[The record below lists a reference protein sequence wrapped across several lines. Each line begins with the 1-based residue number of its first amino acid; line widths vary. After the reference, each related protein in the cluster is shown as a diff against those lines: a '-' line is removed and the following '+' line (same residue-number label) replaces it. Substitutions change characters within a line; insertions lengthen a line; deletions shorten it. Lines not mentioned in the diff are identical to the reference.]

1 MAETLC
7 GANASLRSHEKL
19 RAMRLALL
27 MGTAA
32 ALPQMSLGQD
42 ACTLGSAILTCSGDQ
57 SGGILAESPIETL
70 DVHDLTTGITPAAST
85 VGILYETDTNA
96 TLLSDT
102 GSYAIHAR
110 DADGI
115 RVRTIAGD
123 AYVRH
128 TGDVTAEGGRGLH
141 VFADNGAAVI
151 EGAGDV
157 SASLDAISAR
167 PRDGAAVLNWTGAI
181 TSTEGRGIYLRAD
194 QGSASASGAGII
206 TAREDAVTLDS
217 RGAGDSTSL
226 TWSGDITSQAGN
238 GVKVTS
244 DNGGANVEG
253 DGVVRAAGNGIEV
266 DARGAGGHAS
276 INWLGD
282 ITGTDGF
289 GARVHAAN
297 GGADL
302 QGAGR
307 VVAGT
312 FGLTAEAV
320 GGTAEVIWEGDMT
333 ASGGTGLSASST
345 SHGATV
351 RGSGTILASG
361 TGLTAHTTSGGSAV
375 VNWQGDVT
383 STTREGLLAWSA
395 SGGASAMGSGDIT
408 GATHGIWIETRGSQT
423 AALNW
428 SGDIT
433 GDSGVG
439 LRVFSANGS
448 ASASGDGA
456 VTGALDAIHLASES
470 SGTVALN
477 WSGDIRSTAGNGVHV
492 TSAQGAVSSTTQ
504 GAIAADEGGIYAWNG
519 TADGNRNVAVRHDG
533 TLTAGGVGVEARS
546 SAAAV
551 SARVTGDMET
561 GAQGIF
567 AQSLGARTVAVE
579 QTGTLRSGHT
589 GIEAY
594 SATGTVNVT
603 QAGTL
608 DSAGHGISAIT
619 EGGSSVFVGK
629 TGDLAANW
637 TGLSASSATGGVTV
651 RMTGGD
657 LSSGGDGIVAAN
669 EGAEMVVVEMT
680 GDVTAG
686 GDGVAAS
693 SSNGEV
699 YASVIGAVRAG
710 GTGVAATNTGSGEVG
725 VTQTG
730 DVIAGGDGLVAA
742 SATGNTT
749 VSLTEGDVLA
759 GANGL
764 RLSGFG
770 NLSANIAEGTSVTG
784 GAGFAG
790 VLMETGLNN
799 TVTNYGRIANS
810 GGIDDFAILAE
821 GNDTLVENHGT
832 ISGNVSLGPWANGF
846 NNHED
851 ALLESGSL
859 LSLGVGNTLRNEG
872 TLSPGGTGR
881 VMTTV
886 LDGNLDMGSSSA
898 LLLDVDMSAGTTDVL
913 QVSGTAAVR
922 GEMTLR
928 FATASATPA
937 SYNVVTTGAGLTAQD
952 LMVTNDF
959 VTSAVQTVNDGH
971 DLQLTITGINL
982 TPEGLTGP
990 GSAFGRY
997 LTRSLAAGGEGVDA
1011 FGAMIL
1017 NNGSLEGAQQVYD
1030 EVAPAAYLDGFSAG
1044 YQHGLTF
1051 AESLMSCAV
1060 PAGLNAPVAEGSCQW
1075 TRFGFGTAT
1084 RDAVGSGSASTDT
1097 FTFSHGAQKALGQG
1111 DWRIGGAIGMT
1122 QSATSGSSG
1131 DSSDATNFH
1140 AGLSLKY
1147 APGPYVL
1154 AAALTGTRGMMD
1166 STRYVDLG
1174 SEVQTLTGETHVNA
1188 YTLKLRGAYVI
1199 EQDGFY
1205 LKPQVDLD
1213 TTVLRSD
1220 SFTETGGTAALRVE
1234 GLDEVIYSLT
1244 PALEVGTNS
1253 YRANGSV
1260 LRSFARLGASFYSQ
1274 EGVSLTSRLASDA
1287 TGVEGFRVNG
1297 GGDTEIWSVGAGFT
1311 AFQAGGWSAEALVE
1325 WNVGDAT
1332 DERQASIKLRTL
1344 F

>member
-1 MAETLC
+1 MA
-7 GANASLRSHEKL
+7 R
-19 RAMRLALL
+19 
-27 MGTAA
+27 
-32 ALPQMSLGQD
+32 
-42 ACTLGSAILTCSGDQ
+42 CS
-57 SGGILAESPIETL
+57 
-70 DVHDLTTGITPAAST
+70 
-85 VGILYETDTNA
+85 
-96 TLLSDT
+96 
-102 GSYAIHAR
+102 
-110 DADGI
+110 
-115 RVRTIAGD
+115 
-123 AYVRH
+123 
-128 TGDVTAEGGRGLH
+128 
-141 VFADNGAAVI
+141 
-151 EGAGDV
+151 
-157 SASLDAISAR
+157 
-167 PRDGAAVLNWTGAI
+167 
-181 TSTEGRGIYLRAD
+181 
-194 QGSASASGAGII
+194 
-206 TAREDAVTLDS
+206 
-217 RGAGDSTSL
+217 
-226 TWSGDITSQAGN
+226 
-238 GVKVTS
+238 
-244 DNGGANVEG
+244 
-253 DGVVRAAGNGIEV
+253 
-266 DARGAGGHAS
+266 
-276 INWLGD
+276 
-282 ITGTDGF
+282 
-289 GARVHAAN
+289 
-297 GGADL
+297 
-302 QGAGR
+302 
-307 VVAGT
+307 
-312 FGLTAEAV
+312 
-320 GGTAEVIWEGDMT
+320 
-333 ASGGTGLSASST
+333 
-345 SHGATV
+345 
-351 RGSGTILASG
+351 
-361 TGLTAHTTSGGSAV
+361 
-375 VNWQGDVT
+375 
-383 STTREGLLAWSA
+383 
-395 SGGASAMGSGDIT
+395 
-408 GATHGIWIETRGSQT
+408 
-423 AALNW
+423 
-428 SGDIT
+428 
-433 GDSGVG
+433 
-439 LRVFSANGS
+439 
-448 ASASGDGA
+448 
-456 VTGALDAIHLASES
+456 
-470 SGTVALN
+470 
-477 WSGDIRSTAGNGVHV
+477 
-492 TSAQGAVSSTTQ
+492 
-504 GAIAADEGGIYAWNG
+504 
-519 TADGNRNVAVRHDG
+519 
-533 TLTAGGVGVEARS
+533 
-546 SAAAV
+546 
-551 SARVTGDMET
+551 
-561 GAQGIF
+561 
-567 AQSLGARTVAVE
+567 
-579 QTGTLRSGHT
+579 TLRSGHT

-686 GDGVAAS
+686 GVGVAAS

-730 DVIAGGDGLVAA
+730 DVTTDGDGLVAA
-742 SATGNTT
+742 SATGNAT
-749 VSLTEGDVLA
+749 VSLAEGDVLA

-997 LTRSLAAGGEGVDA
+997 LTR
-1011 FGAMIL
+1011 
-1017 NNGSLEGAQQVYD
+1017 
-1030 EVAPAAYLDGFSAG
+1030 
-1044 YQHGLTF
+1044 
-1051 AESLMSCAV
+1051 
-1060 PAGLNAPVAEGSCQW
+1060 
-1075 TRFGFGTAT
+1075 
-1084 RDAVGSGSASTDT
+1084 
-1097 FTFSHGAQKALGQG
+1097 
-1111 DWRIGGAIGMT
+1111 
-1122 QSATSGSSG
+1122 
-1131 DSSDATNFH
+1131 
-1140 AGLSLKY
+1140 
-1147 APGPYVL
+1147 
-1154 AAALTGTRGMMD
+1154 ALTGTRGMMD

-1274 EGVSLTSRLASDA
+1274 EGVSLTSRLVSDA

-1297 GGDTEIWSVGAGFT
+1297 GGDTEIWSVGAGF
-1311 AFQAGGWSAEALVE
+1311 S
-1325 WNVGDAT
+1325 
-1332 DERQASIKLRTL
+1332 
-1344 F
+1344 